1 MRRPQ
6 IWVRCPSKRVTKR
19 GLAPDVFLFPF
30 SLVFWLL
37 FNVLDWF
44 CRLMGWVTPNP
55 RNGKHPNDKE

>member
-1 MRRPQ
+1 M
-6 IWVRCPSKRVTKR
+6 ISGIGLVLLLLFV
-19 GLAPDVFLFPF
+19 LAPDVFLFPF

-37 FNVLDWF
+37 FDVLDWF

>member
-1 MRRPQ
+1 
-6 IWVRCPSKRVTKR
+6 VTKR